1 MLSVIALVSGLGDL
15 FAGAFLFLAP
25 DALAARAGLP
35 ASIPPIFREL
45 NAVFLL
51 AVGIGYVLPWRD
63 PDRYRGYLWVM
74 GPLLKGVGAGAFVLD
89 YTLRGSSASF
99 LLFAAFDGTLAV
111 VTLWALLRARNAVA
125 RQA

>member
-35 ASIPPIFREL
+35 PSTPPIFREL
-45 NAVFLL
+45 NAIFLL

-74 GPLLKGVGAGAFVLD
+74 GPLLKGAGAAEFILG
-89 YTLRGSSASF
+89 YTLQGSP
-99 LLFAAFDGTLAV
+99 AAFLWFACFDGALAII
-111 VTLWALLRARNAVA
+111 TSWALVRS
-125 RQA
+125 RQSS